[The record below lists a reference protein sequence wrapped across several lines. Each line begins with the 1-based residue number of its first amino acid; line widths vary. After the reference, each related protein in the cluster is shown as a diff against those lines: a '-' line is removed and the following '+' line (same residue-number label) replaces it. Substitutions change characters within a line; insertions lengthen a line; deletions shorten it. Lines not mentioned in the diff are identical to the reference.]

1 MSPAEDLA
9 RAQELLAEGRRAE
22 ARALLERI
30 CAVQP
35 ANVPAQRTL
44 ADLELQD
51 GDAARALARAES
63 LAATDDESMFVAAR
77 AEDALGRHAAAR
89 DRLLALRARLPRTMG
104 PLEQLLGLVQH
115 KLGDTA
121 NAIASLQVAFDLNP
135 DVSATAK
142 NLAAALASLD
152 RLDEARAVLR
162 QALARLPN
170 DASLWVRLAALEIH
184 HGDAPAALAA
194 LSSAVQAMPAAS
206 VTWREIGYAYADL
219 WKYDEA
225 DRALGLASALD
236 PGEPRIE
243 THRAFVRLELGDVR
257 GALRALQAAVAREPA
272 NMRAVVSER
281 LMLPQVY
288 EDVQEVARWRARYEA
303 GLADIERR
311 VESWLPQARGI
322 FELNR
327 NNFLLAYQGEDDREL
342 QRRYSAFL
350 ARLLERAR
358 PEWRAGRPVTFR
370 GERRL
375 RVGFVGSLFRDCTA
389 GRYFE
394 RWITGLD
401 PATFERFVYHTAP
414 VADGYTQRIAAA
426 SDRFATLR
434 AGTENTAERIF
445 ADNLDVLVQPEVGMN
460 ALTYALAAL
469 RLAPVQCVGWGH
481 PVTTGSDAVDAYFTS
496 APMEPP
502 DAESH
507 YVERLVRLPGIG
519 VSYSMPE
526 PLPPAPRAQLGL
538 PEGRRIYMCA
548 QSLFKVHPEMDDLF
562 AGVAAHDPDGVLVF
576 FQALGRFATE
586 SLAGRL
592 QRAFARR
599 GIGPRGQLKFLPR
612 MESGHFRRALAAADV
627 VLDTVR
633 WSGGNTSIDA
643 LAAGTPVVTLPGRFM
658 RGRQTAG
665 MLSLMGLPELIAA
678 TPGDYVRLA
687 VEVAR
692 DRGRN
697 AALRRAIVERRGVLF
712 DQAAPL
718 AAFSDALLRLGAGA
732 R

>member
-9 RAQELLAEGRRAE
+9 RAQQLLAEGRRSE
-22 ARALLERI
+22 ARMLLERI
-30 CAVQP
+30 CAAEP
-35 ANVPAQRTL
+35 GNVPAQRTL
-44 ADLELQD
+44 ADVELQD
-51 GDAARALARAES
+51 GDAQGALARAERI
-63 LAATDDESMFVAAR
+63 AAADDEAMFVAAR
-77 AEDALGRHAAAR
+77 AEDALGRYAAAR
-89 DRLLALRARLPRTMG
+89 DRLLALRARLPRTSG
-104 PLEQLLGLVQH
+104 PLELMLGLAFH
-115 KLGDTA
+115 KLGDAA
-121 NAIASLQVAFDLNP
+121 NAIAALQLAFDLNP
-135 DVSATAK
+135 EVTATAK
-142 NLAAALASLD
+142 NLAAAFASAD
-152 RLDEARAVLR
+152 RLDDARAVLKRALGR
-162 QALARLPN
+162 QPA

-184 HGDAPAALAA
+184 HGDAPSALAA
-194 LSSAVQAMPAAS
+194 LSSAVQAMPASS

-243 THRAFVRLELGDVR
+243 THRAMVRQELGDVR
-257 GALRALQAAVAREPA
+257 GALRSLQAAVAREPA

-288 EDVQEVARWRARYEA
+288 EDLEEVARWRARYDA
-303 GLADIERR
+303 GLADIEQRI
-311 VESWLPQARGI
+311 ESWLPQAQGI

-370 GERRL
+370 GDRRL
-375 RVGFVGSLFRDCTA
+375 RVGFVGSIFRDCTA

-401 PATFERFVYHTAP
+401 PARFERFVYHTAP
-414 VADGYTQRIAAA
+414 VADAYTQRIAAA
-426 SDRFATLR
+426 SERFATLR
-434 AGTENTAERIF
+434 AGTENTAASIF
-445 ADNLDVLVQPEVGMN
+445 ADDLDVLVQPEVGMN
-460 ALTYALAAL
+460 ALTYEIAAL

-481 PVTTGSDAVDAYFTS
+481 PVTTGSDVVDAYFTS
-496 APMEPP
+496 EPMEPP
-502 DAESH
+502 GADSH

-548 QSLFKVHPEMDDLF
+548 QSLFKVHPEMDDLL
-562 AGVAAHDPDGVLVF
+562 AGVIAHDPEGVLVF
-576 FQALGRFATE
+576 FQAMGRFATE

-612 MESGHFRRALAAADV
+612 MESGQFRRALAAADV

-643 LAAGTPVVTLPGRFM
+643 FAAGTPVVTLPGRFM

-665 MLSLMGLPELIAA
+665 MLALMGLPELIAA
-678 TPGDYVRLA
+678 SAADYVRLA

-692 DRGRN
+692 NRDRN
-697 AALRRAIVERRGVLF
+697 VLLRRAIVERRGVLF

-718 AAFSDALLRLGAGA
+718 AAFSEALLRLGAGM

>member
-9 RAQELLAEGRRAE
+9 RAQELLAEGRRSE
-22 ARALLERI
+22 ARTLLERI
-30 CAVQP
+30 CAAQP
-35 ANVPAQRTL
+35 GNVPAQRTL
-44 ADLELQD
+44 ADVELQD
-51 GDAARALARAES
+51 GDAAGALARAERV
-63 LAATDDESMFVAAR
+63 AATDDEAMFVAAR
-77 AEDALGRHAAAR
+77 AEDALGRYAAAR
-89 DRLLALRARLPRTMG
+89 DRLLALRARLPRTSG
-104 PLEQLLGLVQH
+104 ALELMLGLAYH
-115 KLGDTA
+115 RLGDA
-121 NAIASLQVAFDLNP
+121 AHAIPALQLAFDLNP
-135 DVSATAK
+135 EVTATAK
-142 NLAAALASLD
+142 NLAAALASVD
-152 RLDEARAVLR
+152 RLEDARAVLKR
-162 QALARLPN
+162 ALGRLPN

-184 HGDAPAALAA
+184 YGDAPAALAA
-194 LSSAVQAMPAAS
+194 LSSAVQAMPASS
-206 VTWREIGYAYADL
+206 VTWREIGYAFADL

-236 PGEPRIE
+236 PGEPHIE
-243 THRAFVRLELGDVR
+243 THRAFVRQELGDVR
-257 GALRALQAAVAREPA
+257 GALRSLQAAVAREPA

-303 GLADIERR
+303 GLADIEQRI
-311 VESWLPQARGI
+311 EAWLPQASEI

-327 NNFLLAYQGEDDREL
+327 HNFLLAYQGEDDREL

-350 ARLLERAR
+350 ARILERAR

-370 GERRL
+370 GDRRL

-401 PATFERFVYHTAP
+401 PARFERFVYHTAP
-414 VADGYTQRIAAA
+414 VADAYTQRIAAA
-426 SDRFATLR
+426 SEHFGTMR
-434 AGTENTAERIF
+434 AGTEDTARRIF

-460 ALTYALAAL
+460 ALTYEIAAL
-469 RLAPVQCVGWGH
+469 RLAPVQCAGWGH

-496 APMEPP
+496 EPMEPP
-502 DAESH
+502 DADCH

-562 AGVAAHDPDGVLVF
+562 AGVVAQDPEGVLVF
-576 FQALGRFATE
+576 FQAMGRFATE

-592 QRAFARR
+592 QRALARR
-599 GIGPRGQLKFLPR
+599 GIAPRGQLKFLPR
-612 MESGHFRRALAAADV
+612 LESAHFRRALAAADV

-643 LAAGTPVVTLPGRFM
+643 FAAGTPVVTLPGRFM

-665 MLSLMGLPELIAA
+665 MLALMGLPELVAA
-678 TPGDYVRLA
+678 SPEDYVRLA
-687 VEVAR
+687 VEIARNR
-692 DRGRN
+692 DRN
-697 AALRRAIVERRGVLF
+697 MLLRRAIAERRGVLF
-712 DQAAPL
+712 NQPAAL
-718 AAFSDALLRLGAGA
+718 AAFAEALQRLGAGM